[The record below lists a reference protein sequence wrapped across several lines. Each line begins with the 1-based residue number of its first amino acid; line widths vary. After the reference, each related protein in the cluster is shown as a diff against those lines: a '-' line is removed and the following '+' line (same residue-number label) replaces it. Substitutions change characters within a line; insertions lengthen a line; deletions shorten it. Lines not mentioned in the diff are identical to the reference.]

1 MYNELKLLVDM
12 ESQLQNVLNNKEENS
27 KISQM
32 KQILVS
38 NKFKVLRVKDYFK
51 EYDELIDSCEKWIA
65 KASKSEINAEEL
77 FVELN

>member
-1 MYNELKLLVDM
+1 VYNELKLLVDM

>member
-1 MYNELKLLVDM
+1 M

-38 NKFKVLRVKDYFK
+38 NKFKALRVKDYFK